1 MRRPHAPTPM
11 PGLQCP
17 GPPRVLRAPTSR
29 AGPREALGLHLFS
42 HFQPSLSPSS
52 FLDPRASGSLTKPA
66 PWPHWV
72 WAALLSQL
80 LCLGLSPLPWVS
92 VSSLWVYLH
101 PLGSD
106 SDLTLSLV
114 LVSISAPLCL
124 SLAPGPSLRCPSLSV
139 TVALG
144 PSPGSVSSSHQAGA
158 PAQTSALPSAHWAPP
173 SAQTTP
179 VVSTLAKV
187 LFPEGS

>member
-114 LVSISAPLCL
+114 SVSISAP
-124 SLAPGPSLRCPSLSV
+124 SLSQSGSRTQSQMSQPFCHCCSGTQSWQCLLFPPGWGTCSDICSAV
-139 TVALG
+139 CSLG
-144 PSPGSVSSSHQAGA
+144 PTKCSDNSCGLNSGQSSI
-158 PAQTSALPSAHWAPP
+158 PRR
-173 SAQTTP
+173 
-179 VVSTLAKV
+179 
-187 LFPEGS
+187 